1 MSRNKKPALRRPCES
16 KNHLEIFTTSGNGAI
31 HLVPGLKSDS
41 TDFRNSGKLW
51 KELRTRP
58 HSEGFC
64 WREMWCC
71 KGPFHSEGRGGG
83 GAARRLTVCIC
94 VCVCFTWSTGLVKVS
109 NLTRF
114 LSVDLS
120 HDDASLLSVVNLW
133 SKKACC
139 HNRCVKNLTCLESFK
154 WCTAID
160 CGVKGFPLKGR
171 KNWSVEG
178 GFSTSRTAL
187 SCRLV
192 GKIKY

>member
-31 HLVPGLKSDS
+31 NLVPGLKSDS
-41 TDFRNSGKLW
+41 TDFRNSGNLW

-94 VCVCFTWSTGLVKVS
+94 VCVCLHDRPVLWRCQIWHVS
-109 NLTRF
+109 SLWIFPTMTLPF
-114 LSVDLS
+114 F
-120 HDDASLLSVVNLW
+120 LLSISGPRRRVVITVVSKTWHVW
-133 SKKACC
+133 S
-139 HNRCVKNLTCLESFK
+139 HSN
-154 WCTAID
+154 
-160 CGVKGFPLKGR
+160 GVQL
-171 KNWSVEG
+171 
-178 GFSTSRTAL
+178 
-187 SCRLV
+187 
-192 GKIKY
+192 